1 MAPVQHN
8 IKIQTPDGVNTS
20 DPNNDNLLRNLTA
33 ALTGGEAVYDFFS
46 GNIEALN
53 NLYQTI
59 ATGGDDVWIE
69 GKDKNGNPVQYVDNG
84 GHFINVGAQIHDRD
98 TLRNGTGST
107 TNYKEVGTAYVTL
120 TTDQG
125 TSILIINTIHY
136 AGLGI
141 AGIGFTGPL
150 LKLLKPIVKAVVK
163 FIKNLTSRIFNK
175 ANSGETTDDPNEAED
190 NVSEEANGAA
200 EDAGEAGA
208 EVGEGIFADV
218 SFTVMDTVGIV
229 VAVGALAVVLIL
241 ALLEKQMTDYVKFF
255 NATSIDL
262 QFGICWLK
270 GSAGAK
276 IAPAKVG
283 ETTLVKK
290 ISKAPTP
297 PWVVSSD
304 KVIYRSDSTF
314 INTDTLKGIGYVLN
328 AKPTGDFP
336 GFRVMVD
343 IPNDGDNSLYIGFE
357 NGDCKSVWNDRK
369 DQNTGKV
376 AKINSGKYTLYIATN
391 QVRGKSPSPVNS
403 TEGYNYEHLIVLTD
417 GTVNV

>member
-8 IKIQTPDGVNTS
+8 LKIQTPDGVNTS
-20 DPNNDNLLRNLTA
+20 NPNDDNLLHDLSA

-46 GNIEALN
+46 GNTEALN

-59 ATGGDDVWIE
+59 ATGGDSVWLD
-69 GKDKNGNPVQYVDNG
+69 GQDKNGNPVKYVDNG
-84 GHFINVGAQIHDRD
+84 GHFLSVGAHIHDRD

-125 TSILIINTIHY
+125 TSILIVNTIHY
-136 AGLGI
+136 AGFGI
-141 AGIGFTGPL
+141 ASIGASGPL
-150 LKLLKPIVKAVVK
+150 FKLLKPIVKSVAK
-163 FIKNLTSRIFNK
+163 FIKNLALRIYNK
-175 ANSGETTDDPNEAED
+175 VKAGWTTDDSDEAED
-190 NVSEEANGAA
+190 NVKKDATDAA
-200 EDAGEAGA
+200 KDAGESDT

-218 SFTVMDTVGIV
+218 KFTVLDTVGIV
-229 VAVGALAVVLIL
+229 VAVGAIAVVLIL

-276 IAPAKVG
+276 VAPAKIG

-297 PWVVSSD
+297 PWVTSSD
-304 KVIYRSDSTF
+304 TVIYRSDSTF
-314 INTDTLKGIGYVLN
+314 INTNTLKGIGFVLN

-343 IPNDGDNSLYIGFE
+343 IPSVGDNSLYIGFE
-357 NGDCKSVWNDRK
+357 TSDCESVWNDHTG
-369 DQNTGKV
+369 QNTGKV
-376 AKINSGKYTLYIATN
+376 AKIDSGKYTLHIATN
-391 QVRGKSPSPVNS
+391 QVSGKSPSPLNS

-417 GTVNV
+417 GTVKV